1 MKKVMNCVIRIEY
14 EHDTEGYWGDLDMSE
29 VEDTAAHLAIN
40 PNFHSIECGV
50 KLNEVHLE
58 VVDEN
63 RLIDWDKVKNN
74 PQILLTK

>member
-14 EHDTEGYWGDLDMSE
+14 EHDTEGYWGDLDIGE

>member
-14 EHDTEGYWGDLDMSE
+14 EHDTKGYWGDLDMSE